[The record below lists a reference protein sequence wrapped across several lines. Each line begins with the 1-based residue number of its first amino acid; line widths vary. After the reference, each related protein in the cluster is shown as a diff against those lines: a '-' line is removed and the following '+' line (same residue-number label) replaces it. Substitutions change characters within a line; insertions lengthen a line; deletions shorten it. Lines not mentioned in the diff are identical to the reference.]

1 MQMKTTV
8 KPIFVEVIHKIVWLL
23 DFFES
28 YVWVRKSVKIL
39 KVLSEIKSPFL
50 RLETDVK
57 TK

>member
-28 YVWVRKSVKIL
+28 YVWVRKSVKNL